1 MLFEGRHDSVKM
13 HSRNLNIPTKM
24 KHRHVIIERGELKE
38 NHTNP
43 NPNEGKKKNRENK
56 ANKVEDT
63 KLK

>member
-43 NPNEGKKKNRENK
+43 NPNEGKKKK
-56 ANKVEDT
+56 
-63 KLK
+63 